1 MDERYTTKELE
12 FQLGDDLKQLRLQKN
27 IDQKTLCKEAGISLT
42 ALRNLENGR
51 GATITTL
58 VKTLRAL
65 NHIDALRLFAPQI
78 SINPLQ
84 LSRQAQPRQRART
97 PKET

>member
-1 MDERYTTKELE
+1 MDERYSTPELE
-12 FQLGDDLKQLRLQKN
+12 AQLGDDLKQLRLQKN
-27 IDQKTLCKEAGISLT
+27 IDQKTLCLEAGISLT

-51 GATITTL
+51 GATITTF

-65 NHIDALRLFAPQI
+65 NHVDALRLFAPQT

-84 LSRQAQPRQRART
+84 LSRQAQPRQRARAS
-97 PKET
+97 KES

>member
-1 MDERYTTKELE
+1 MDIKYTTEELE
-12 FQLGDDLKQLRLQKN
+12 HQLGDDLRQLRLQKN

-42 ALRNLENGR
+42 AIRNLENGR
-51 GATITTL
+51 GSTITTL
-58 VKTLRAL
+58 IKTLRAL
-65 NHIDALRLFAPQI
+65 DHVDALFLFAPQT

-84 LSRQAQPRQRART
+84 LVRQAQPRQRART